1 MPFSTARNWSG
12 DIDSKPRIRR
22 GFRPS
27 DGPGNP
33 NRNFIF
39 ERVGNHGQLSGWH
52 SYRLVKRCQTLEA
65 AQAVMKQLEDRGQTS
80 QLVMDDGLS
89 VVTQRD

>member
-1 MPFSTARNWSG
+1 MVSNATTQPAANGESTVV
-12 DIDSKPRIRR
+12 SKT
-22 GFRPS
+22 
-27 DGPGNP
+27 
-33 NRNFIF
+33 
-39 ERVGNHGQLSGWH
+39 QLSGWH